1 MAINA
6 SGRNGGEPHA
16 RSGWPVQSNHLRG
29 AEVATDI
36 RTQICKALAQQAQR
50 ESARV
55 TVNVHDGVVRLTGT
69 VNSLAER
76 RAACGVAWA
85 SKGVRWVVNQ
95 LSVD

>member
-1 MAINA
+1 MRDLV
-6 SGRNGGEPHA
+6 GL
-16 RSGWPVQSNHLRG
+16 SNQITCAAPKLPP
-29 AEVATDI
+29 
-36 RTQICKALAQQAQR
+36 ICKALAQQAQR

-55 TVNVHDGVVRLTGT
+55 NVNVHDGVVRLTGT